1 LTHLK
6 TIYYKQKTNKSQE
19 KLKCNA
25 YDFFKNSQRINF
37 FVFCLHSTINK
48 KLNQRQKPKA
58 ENPLPPA
65 HVIGYMIY
73 VSESDFESLLQLIE
87 QNFSQP
93 NKGKNQRIWKVN
105 KIRIDA
111 TE

>member
-1 LTHLK
+1 LPALNN
-6 TIYYKQKTNKSQE
+6 KQKTQPETKAQG
-19 KLKCNA
+19 
-25 YDFFKNSQRINF
+25 R
-37 FVFCLHSTINK
+37 
-48 KLNQRQKPKA
+48 KP
-58 ENPLPPA
+58 PSPA

-93 NKGKNQRIWKVN
+93 NKGENQRIWKVN